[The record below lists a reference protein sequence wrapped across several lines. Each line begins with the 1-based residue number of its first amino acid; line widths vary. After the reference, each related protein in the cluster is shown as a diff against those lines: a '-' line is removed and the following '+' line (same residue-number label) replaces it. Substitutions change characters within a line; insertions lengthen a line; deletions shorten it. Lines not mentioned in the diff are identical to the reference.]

1 MFPAISKKSMEKAVL
16 NRVPKRF
23 IEMNK
28 KAFKE
33 GVKLGETAVEEN
45 KKEIISEEDDL

>member
-1 MFPAISKKSMEKAVL
+1 MEEAVL

-33 GVKLGETAVEEN
+33 GVKVGKKTLEES
-45 KKEIISEEDDL
+45 KKEPASEEEI

>member
-1 MFPAISKKSMEKAVL
+1 MEQAVL
-16 NRVPKRF
+16 NRVPQRF

-33 GVKLGETAVEEN
+33 GVKLGATAVEEN
-45 KKEIISEEDDL
+45 KKEILPEEEDEL